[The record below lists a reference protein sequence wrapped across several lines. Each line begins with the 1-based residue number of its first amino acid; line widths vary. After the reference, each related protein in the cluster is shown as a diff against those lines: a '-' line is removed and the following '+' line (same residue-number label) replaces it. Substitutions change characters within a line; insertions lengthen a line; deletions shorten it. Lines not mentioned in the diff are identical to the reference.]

1 MDEGDPVPDA
11 ADHPVQDI
19 QWTELGGNGDANE
32 MQGWRRDNSKRS
44 TEIFEEKLKVV
55 RFVPDCPVLKCYSIC

>member
-1 MDEGDPVPDA
+1 
-11 ADHPVQDI
+11 
-19 QWTELGGNGDANE
+19 